1 MFKKW
6 FLEVLQY
13 LNSRET
19 KTKKLSRTNIP
30 EKFFEVLQYSN
41 TRETMTSGSHV

>member
-19 KTKKLSRTNIP
+19 KTKKLSGANIP
-30 EKFFEVLQYSN
+30 EKVL
-41 TRETMTSGSHV
+41 

>member
-6 FLEVLQY
+6 FLEALQY

-19 KTKKLSRTNIP
+19 TTKKLSGTNIP
-30 EKFFEVLQYSN
+30 EKVC
-41 TRETMTSGSHV
+41 